1 MFGIHRPV
9 KKEALKY
16 GDLPF
21 TLLRSSRRTVAL
33 QLNSAGDLI
42 VRAPHSVSYD
52 EITRILQSRLQ
63 WILEKRDALQKA
75 NEDTDLPESHYFDG
89 ALFPLHNGRITLR
102 LDEDPASHNYTVTLQ
117 EGLQGMELRLRGSSL
132 PPEVCKMLVARWGRK
147 YAGDWFRTRVD
158 AWAARI
164 GVTYRSLYI
173 KETRTRWGSCSSI
186 GNINLH
192 WKLIMLSDRLSDYVI
207 VHELCHRVEMN
218 HSKKFWQTVEMHIP
232 DYAERR
238 KELRAIEKKILNW

>member
-63 WILEKRDALQKA
+63 WILEKRDALLKA

-102 LDEDPASHNYTVTLQ
+102 LDEDPASRNYTVTLQ
-117 EGLQGMELRLRGSSL
+117 
-132 PPEVCKMLVARWGRK
+132 
-147 YAGDWFRTRVD
+147 
-158 AWAARI
+158 
-164 GVTYRSLYI
+164 
-173 KETRTRWGSCSSI
+173 
-186 GNINLH
+186 
-192 WKLIMLSDRLSDYVI
+192 VI
-207 VHELCHRVEMN
+207 
-218 HSKKFWQTVEMHIP
+218 
-232 DYAERR
+232 
-238 KELRAIEKKILNW
+238 

>member
-1 MFGIHRPV
+1 MFGIHRPI
-9 KKEALKY
+9 KKETMKY

-21 TLLRSSRRTVAL
+21 TLLRSSRKTVAL
-33 QLNSAGDLI
+33 QLNPKGELI
-42 VRAPHSVSYD
+42 VRAPHGVSNG
-52 EITRILQSRLQ
+52 EIARILESRMS
-63 WILEKRDALQKA
+63 WIHEKQAALQKA

-89 ALFPLHNGRITLR
+89 AFFPLHNGRVTLR
-102 LDEDPASHNYTVTLQ
+102 LIEDPEARLYTITLQ
-117 EGLQGMELRLRGSSL
+117 EGDQGMELRLRGNSL
-132 PPEVCKMLVARWGRK
+132 PPEITKLLVSRWGRR
-147 YAGDWFRTRVD
+147 YAADWFRTRVD

-218 HSKKFWQTVEMHIP
+218 HSKAFWKMVEAQIP
-232 DYAERR
+232 DYADRR
-238 KELRAIEKKILNW
+238 AELRTIEKKILNW